1 MKNISVETL
10 LHCLFLEGKW
20 ELQEFA
26 AEKLKNH
33 GNNDIFSKIIEIAKR
48 AAAPELLEDLRNT
61 LKQFYGEYVVEELF
75 RLIKTRDTEQYEQM
89 VEAFKQSYKDNIH
102 TELPLKIS
110 WLIRRKYTLAESI
123 TRLPIKSIMELHHS
137 GNKMGEKFAKE
148 CILDSYGNFVRDI
161 IRKYYPTYVNDNYQ
175 DMFQCGCIGLLSA
188 MKSYDCERGAFTTF
202 SISFIRHE
210 INAWINYFSNDS
222 TVHYTK
228 LQNRINEAVREL
240 EAEGIQPTVPKIS
253 ILTDLKPEIVQR
265 ELKFMERT
273 KFVYLDDPVEGE
285 AQEPSMGYTESPEHV
300 MLNKEKNE
308 ALLSAL
314 KGLPEEIREILVRRF
329 DLEQTIDTIAK
340 CTSETFGRDISI
352 GQVKNYIQKGLSML
366 RSNMLL
372 KTEYPERISRQERDV
387 LRYMVIQSPPT
398 KKDID
403 QEIDDLIDIME
414 ML

>member
-1 MKNISVETL
+1 
-10 LHCLFLEGKW
+10 
-20 ELQEFA
+20 
-26 AEKLKNH
+26 
-33 GNNDIFSKIIEIAKR
+33 
-48 AAAPELLEDLRNT
+48 
-61 LKQFYGEYVVEELF
+61 
-75 RLIKTRDTEQYEQM
+75 
-89 VEAFKQSYKDNIH
+89 
-102 TELPLKIS
+102 
-110 WLIRRKYTLAESI
+110 
-123 TRLPIKSIMELHHS
+123 
-137 GNKMGEKFAKE
+137 
-148 CILDSYGNFVRDI
+148 
-161 IRKYYPTYVNDNYQ
+161 
-175 DMFQCGCIGLLSA
+175 
-188 MKSYDCERGAFTTF
+188 
-202 SISFIRHE
+202 
-210 INAWINYFSNDS
+210 
-222 TVHYTK
+222 
-228 LQNRINEAVREL
+228 
-240 EAEGIQPTVPKIS
+240 
-253 ILTDLKPEIVQR
+253 
-265 ELKFMERT
+265 MERT